1 LHILCKVEF
10 WRNLVVGRPGRC
22 DFPQLCREHMLGDAR
37 NGALARWRRESLC
50 CQHAGR
56 KPAFS
61 IVYGRGT
68 AAVFALGA
76 AGSSVRSSMLL
87 LHLDGLAALK

>member
-1 LHILCKVEF
+1 MVRLRAGAANHY
-10 WRNLVVGRPGRC
+10 VVS
-22 DFPQLCREHMLGDAR
+22 M
-37 NGALARWRRESLC
+37 
-50 CQHAGR
+50 AGR